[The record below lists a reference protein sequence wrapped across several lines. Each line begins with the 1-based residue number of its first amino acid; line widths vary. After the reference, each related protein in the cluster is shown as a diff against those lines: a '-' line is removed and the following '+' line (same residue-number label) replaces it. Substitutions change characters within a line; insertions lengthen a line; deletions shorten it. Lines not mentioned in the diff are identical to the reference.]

1 MGEKTTDSE
10 SQEAQEFLN
19 IPATSSSTANLAP
32 YLLHQSSHDDPSSNC
47 GDTVAVD
54 AFLQSRMI
62 IMAPASIP
70 DITKELHHYGAA
82 QPGFPRSSQG
92 HVFSLSTENS
102 DAEPLSNN
110 HSESLPLLN
119 IEGEGLDVPVSGQ
132 ADSEVSSGS
141 FDIDQHGKFV
151 VDELFREWNPKHR
164 TPGFQMKSDQHGMPS
179 EETLQRGIVGSL
191 DPTQSD
197 QTLDRIMA
205 GSEEDSNE
213 HSLQKNN
220 KKYGEME
227 CPLAGS
233 RQQNP
238 NLCPT
243 GKDEFDKAEQFLMP
257 ALDEGGHHWW
267 PLAAHCTPP
276 FKKLKKEHQLGTRIV
291 HGPVNFPDFSGKGEQ
306 QVSGLVWWDPCK
318 QQPETD
324 QAAFKKG

>member
-19 IPATSSSTANLAP
+19 IPATRSSTNNPAP
-32 YLLHQSSHDDPSSNC
+32 YPLRPSSHDDPSSSC
-47 GDTVAVD
+47 RDAVAVD
-54 AFLQSRMI
+54 AFLQSGML

-92 HVFSLSTENS
+92 HVFSLSREES

-119 IEGEGLDVPVSGQ
+119 IEEIGLEGEGLDVPVSGQ
-132 ADSEVSSGS
+132 ADSEVSSGV
-141 FDIDQHGKFV
+141 FDIDIAKFV
-151 VDELFREWNPKHR
+151 ADELFRDWNLMHK
-164 TPGFQMKSDQHGMPS
+164 TPGFHMKSDQLGMPS
-179 EETLQRGIVGSL
+179 EQTWQRGIVGSC
-191 DPTQSD
+191 DPTHSD
-197 QTLDRIMA
+197 QTLDHIMA
-205 GSEEDSNE
+205 GGEEDSNE
-213 HSLQKNN
+213 HCWQKNN
-220 KKYGEME
+220 KKFGQME

-243 GKDEFDKAEQFLMP
+243 GKDEFDKQDQFLLP

-276 FKKLKKEHQLGTRIV
+276 FKKLKKEHQPGTRIV
-291 HGPVNFPDFSGKGEQ
+291 HGPVNIPDFSGKGE
-306 QVSGLVWWDPCK
+306 
-318 QQPETD
+318 
-324 QAAFKKG
+324 

>member
-10 SQEAQEFLN
+10 SEEAQEFLN

-92 HVFSLSTENS
+92 HVFSLSREKS

-119 IEGEGLDVPVSGQ
+119 IEEIGREGEGLDVPVSGQ
-132 ADSEVSSGS
+132 ADSEVSSGP
-141 FDIDQHGKFV
+141 FDIEQHGKFV
-151 VDELFREWNPKHR
+151 AAELFREWNLKHR

-179 EETLQRGIVGSL
+179 VTSV
-191 DPTQSD
+191 T
-197 QTLDRIMA
+197 
-205 GSEEDSNE
+205 SEQW
-213 HSLQKNN
+213 H
-220 KKYGEME
+220 
-227 CPLAGS
+227 
-233 RQQNP
+233 
-238 NLCPT
+238 
-243 GKDEFDKAEQFLMP
+243 
-257 ALDEGGHHWW
+257 
-267 PLAAHCTPP
+267 PLAASQPT
-276 FKKLKKEHQLGTRIV
+276 TRMS
-291 HGPVNFPDFSGKGEQ
+291 N
-306 QVSGLVWWDPCK
+306 GLVGASYRSFEDVTLLK
-318 QQPETD
+318 MR
-324 QAAFKKG
+324 QAAERARLEKEIRDKDAREA